1 MRELRNANKMLNMNN
16 PFLIVGYQGPE
27 YFCDREKE
35 TAVILSA
42 LHNGR
47 NITLVS
53 PRRMGKTGLIKNV
66 FYTLQE
72 KEKNA
77 KCFYLDIF
85 STQNLR
91 EFVALLGR
99 EILGKLDSLSQS
111 TLKTLLSFFKSCR
124 PVITMDELSGIPSV
138 SLDIVPSKEEET
150 LKEIFDYL
158 RQSGRE
164 CYLAID
170 EFQQIMEYPEK
181 GVEGLLRSY
190 IQFLP
195 NVHFIFSGSKK
206 HLMEYIFFSIKRP
219 FYQSTQKL
227 FLDKISKEVYFSFAH
242 SFFEKEGKELPEEI
256 FDKVYTWVDGH
267 TWYVQYLLNRLF
279 ALPEKTLSPEL
290 LDSLMMEIL
299 REEEYT
305 YQTYFQLL
313 TFNQIQ
319 LLKAIAKEGIVREVN
334 AAAFIKKYDLKAVSS
349 VNTSLRILIDK
360 EFILRQPDGYIVYD
374 RFMSIWLSR
383 I

>member
-1 MRELRNANKMLNMNN
+1 MRNVYKMLNMNN

-35 TAVILSA
+35 TEVILSA

-66 FYTLQE
+66 FYIVQE
-72 KEKNA
+72 KEINA

-85 STQNLR
+85 STQSLR

-99 EILGKLDSLSQS
+99 EILGKLDTFSQS

-124 PVITMDELSGIPSV
+124 PVITMDELSGIPSI

-158 RQSGRE
+158 RQSGKE

-227 FLDKISKEVYFSFAH
+227 FLDKISEEMYFSFAR
-242 SFFEKEGKELPEEI
+242 SFFEKEGKVLPDEI
-256 FDKVYTWVDGH
+256 FDKIYTWVDGH
-267 TWYVQYLLNRLF
+267 TWYVQYFLNRLF
-279 ALPEKTLSPEL
+279 ALPGKTLSMEL
-290 LDSLMMEIL
+290 LDSLLMEIL
-299 REEEYT
+299 QEEEYT
-305 YQTYFQLL
+305 FQTYFQLL

-334 AAAFIKKYDLKAVSS
+334 ASVFIKKYDLKAVSS
-349 VNTSLRILIDK
+349 VNTSLKILMDK
-360 EFILRQPDGYIVYD
+360 EFILKQPDGYIIYD

-383 I
+383 L

>member
-1 MRELRNANKMLNMNN
+1 MSLNN

-27 YFCDREKE
+27 YFCDRVNE
-35 TAVILSA
+35 TETIISA
-42 LHNGR
+42 LRNGR
-47 NITLVS
+47 NMTLVS
-53 PRRMGKTGLIKNV
+53 PRRMGKKGLIKNV
-66 FYTLQE
+66 FYTIQ
-72 KEKNA
+72 KEETHA

-91 EFVALLGR
+91 EFVALLGK
-99 EILGKLDSLSQS
+99 ETLGKLDGLSQS
-111 TLKTLLSFFKSCR
+111 TLKSLLSFFKSCR
-124 PVITMDELSGIPSV
+124 PVITMDELSGMPSV
-138 SLDIVPSKEEET
+138 TLDIAPAKTEET

-158 RQSGRE
+158 SQSGKE

-206 HLMEYIFFSIKRP
+206 HLMEYIFFSVKRP

-227 FLDKISKEVYFSFAH
+227 FLEKIGKEPYFAFAR
-242 SFFEKEGKELPEEI
+242 SFFDKEGRELPREM
-256 FDKVYTWVDGH
+256 FDTVYEFVDGH
-267 TWYVQYLLNRLF
+267 TWYMQYLLNRLY
-279 ALPEKTLSPEL
+279 ALPEKVLSQEL
-290 LDSLMMEIL
+290 LDALVLEVL

-313 TFNQIQ
+313 TSNQIQ
-319 LLKAIAKEGIVREVN
+319 LLKAIAKEGIVREIN
-334 AAAFIKKYDLKAVSS
+334 ASAFIKKYDLKAASS
-349 VNTSLRILIDK
+349 VNTSLKSLLDK
-360 EFILRQPDGYIVYD
+360 EFILKQPDGYIVYD

-383 I
+383 L